1 MQNLSK
7 QSLKTK
13 LPHHDHA
20 DVIFRKIDHVR
31 DNNVNKEFDS
41 LVGEPFFFFFLTSC
55 QPRQLYLGDIQ
66 SLVNV
71 YE

>member
-1 MQNLSK
+1 MKNLSK

-41 LVGEPFFFFFLTSC
+41 LVGEPVFLTSC